1 MISMYKAAM
10 VLKSD
15 EAGRVKTP
23 VARQVALVREFE
35 RSGLSGPRFG
45 ELAGVN
51 YQTLPHGVGII
62 AFSGNCS
69 CYSDGSSAS
78 LHLSLLR

>member
-1 MISMYKAAM
+1 MNKEAI

-15 EAGRVKTP
+15 EAGRVQTL
-23 VARQVALVREFE
+23 VSRQAELVREFE
-35 RSGLSGPRFG
+35 RIGLSGPRFG